1 MATFFESGTW
11 VWIPDE
17 DEVVL
22 PAKAKSAFRLG
33 ERATVVMENGTDA
46 IYSNIRTILVSVNPF
61 KPLPLYTRSSLPR
74 PPPCCF
80 QMERYKEGPRGKPPH
95 VFSVGHRAYYE
106 MLGERKPQSVII
118 TGNPG
123 GQIGGLQAGA
133 TVHRRPQRGAFRPHG
148 HGGRA
153 VVGQQLLQANPIL
166 EAFGNAK
173 TVRNDNSSRFGK
185 LITIKFDPMGAI
197 CESTLVSYLLEK
209 SRVVFQ
215 MAGERNYHIFYQLV
229 AGADENQA
237 LRDKLMLDGCE
248 AFNYLNQS
256 GVTRIEGQ
264 VEEVDFDEVR
274 NAMDTLLFTQ
284 DTKDTIWS
292 ILAAVL
298 HLGNVA
304 FTDKRN
310 PDVDEVAKVA
320 NKQTLAFAAS
330 LVGCDPKLLTS
341 CLTMRKLSTGNVV
354 VPYKVD
360 EAGHTRDAMTKTLYS
375 LLFEWI
381 IKQINKTLEAGG
393 TSKNGRGRG
402 GGGMSDSI
410 IALLDIF
417 GFESF
422 QTNSFEQLCINYC
435 NEKLNNHFNEHVFK
449 GEIAAYAA
457 EGVVV
462 PNLVFK
468 DNKPILDF
476 IEGKGDGLYS
486 ILDEQIMV
494 NGTDAKFLSKVQ
506 QMHGSHKH
514 YIMPKR
520 NNCPDPDT
528 RNCFGVVHFAG
539 DVFYNVRDFVEKNK
553 DALHSDVVE
562 ALMTSTNVVVA
573 ELFDPVAGK
582 RAVKRDGSPARRGS
596 PTPSSRKGAM
606 ATRFTIAKQFKG
618 QLDALM
624 STLNATDPHFIRC
637 MKPNSEKAGDL
648 FVTPMMLEQLRYSG
662 LLEVCTIRK
671 MGFPIRRVFDE
682 FMQRYGC
689 ISPSATNI
697 DSLLSDLVQ
706 KRILDEMKFAKG
718 HSKVLM
724 KNEQASALDVARE
737 KVLEKYA
744 LMLQRLARG
753 FIVRRRLLFMRK
765 VLQGLHDA
773 IAKRSDTLL
782 AKWFAQVVLQEEK
795 KVIHALRRGVEK
807 QDYSTVKGLLAQA
820 EQMGLSGEE
829 VKQAQAM
836 RLRIE
841 GESICRDAL
850 TAATANKNL
859 DELNLNLQKAS
870 EMGLSGPEVD
880 RAKAVQKELHV
891 SHASLKALRTAVKSK
906 HLESIK
912 TALAGC
918 QSSGISSGMDVEVA
932 QKTMVELEREAHKLS
947 EQQNMKQ
954 ALVVAANTKMLDSIT
969 EAIAKAE
976 AMKFRGQELADA
988 YQAKRDVEEKEKV
1001 MEDVQAAMNSKD
1013 VVALG
1018 RALKEA
1024 ERLNVDELDELS
1036 ELQEVRNALNREEK
1050 VVEVKARL
1058 KEGVMGENLALL
1070 NKALEMALELGCQE
1084 DSQVVAAQ
1092 AVQKRLTT
1100 CDEARSKT
1108 MSSQR
1113 ALTVKMQS
1121 KSGVTREDLDLME
1134 EAMVEAKGAG
1144 VNEAASYMVE
1154 SSILKDRG
1162 EKQLEAQNMLT
1173 QALASL
1179 SKSKMRGTVFY
1190 RPRLRFTIEGGG
1202 FRTINR
1208 YKFVNYPRLR
1218 TPSDYSKGS
1227 LLHKKREADRMLEWQ
1242 NTVSN
1247 KSLTEIPKEFVK
1259 DAVTVRKS
1267 LLGYMGDKQMSFPE
1281 TLAQNILM
1289 KGLDKPKVRDE
1300 VYLQIMK
1307 QLTSNPKPDS
1317 TAKGWQ
1323 VMCMGCST
1331 FLPSMDFENYLLNFI
1346 LEKCQ
1351 IEGAEAC
1358 YAKYCL
1364 HTLEGM
1370 MSSRTN
1376 EGIVPT
1382 LEEIQA
1388 YKGARPSSRRS
1399 SW

>member
-17 DEVVL
+17 EEVVL
-22 PAKAKSAFRLG
+22 PAKARSAFRLG
-33 ERATVVMENGTDA
+33 ERATVVLENGTTRILSGRESAYCSLCDPQSMDPKVDNLTVLDDLNENSLLNILRTRFRKDM
-46 IYSNIRTILVSVNPF
+46 IYSNIGTILVSVNPF
-61 KPLPLYTRSSLPR
+61 KPLPLYTPQ
-74 PPPCCF
+74 

-95 VFSVGHRAYYE
+95 VFSVGHRAYYD
-106 MLGERKPQSVII
+106 MLSERKPQSVII
-118 TGNPG
+118 TGESG
-123 GQIGGLQAGA
+123 AGKSEACKLVLQFIADLSAAHSGR
-133 TVHRRPQRGAFRPHG
+133 TVTEDEQSLE
-148 HGGRA
+148 
-153 VVGQQLLQANPIL
+153 QQLLQANPIL
-166 EAFGNAK
+166 ESFGNAK

-197 CESTLVSYLLEK
+197 CQSTLVSYLLEK

-215 MAGERNYHIFYQLV
+215 TAGERNYHIFYQLV
-229 AGADENQA
+229 AGADENPA
-237 LRDKLMLDGCE
+237 LRDRLMLDGCE
-248 AFNYLNQS
+248 AFSYLNQS

-264 VEEVDFDEVR
+264 VEEVRLPLFSYFSFLVFSCSFFIFCYILVCICICCS
-274 NAMDTLLFTQ
+274 NPSAFVLLVCVLLFFCAC
-284 DTKDTIWS
+284 I
-292 ILAAVL
+292 
-298 HLGNVA
+298 
-304 FTDKRN
+304 
-310 PDVDEVAKVA
+310 
-320 NKQTLAFAAS
+320 
-330 LVGCDPKLLTS
+330 LLTS

-360 EAGHTRDAMTKTLYS
+360 EAGHTRDAMTKTLYA

-381 IKQINKTLEAGG
+381 IKQINRTLEVMDSGG
-393 TSKNGRGRG
+393 VAKSGRGRG
-402 GGGMSDSI
+402 GGSSESI

-553 DALHSDVVE
+553 VRFGVCCPRLR
-562 ALMTSTNVVVA
+562 
-573 ELFDPVAGK
+573 LFYAGY
-582 RAVKRDGSPARRGS
+582 GSPQRRGS

-637 MKPNSEKAGDL
+637 MKPNSEKAGDM

-671 MGFPIRRVFDE
+671 MGFPIRRMFDE
-682 FMQRYGC
+682 FMQRYGA
-689 ISPSATNI
+689 ISPSASNI
-697 DSLLSDLVQ
+697 DSLLYDLVQ
-706 KRILDEMKFAKG
+706 KGVLDEMKFAKG

-724 KNEQASALDVARE
+724 KNEQASALDIARE

-765 VLQGLHDA
+765 VLKGLHEA

-782 AKWFAQVVLQEEK
+782 SKWFAQVNELPNNGAHIPVVQEAEALMRRIEMEQKAYALLDDAMSKRDLNALTNAIAGCDRMSPPLRHAKLEKARGMKGVLEEEK
-795 KVIHALRRGVEK
+795 RVIHALRRGVEL
-807 QDYSTVKGLLAQA
+807 QDYGSVKGLLALA
-820 EQMGLSGEE
+820 EKMNLTGEE

-841 GESICRDAL
+841 GESICREAL
-850 TAATANKNL
+850 ATATAQKSL
-859 DELNLNLQKAS
+859 DDLNLNLQKAS
-870 EMGLSGPEVD
+870 EMGLTGPEVD
-880 RAKAVQKELHV
+880 RAKALQKELHI
-891 SHASLKALRTAVKSK
+891 SHASLKALRTAVKSR

-918 QSSGISSGMDVEVA
+918 QTAGITTGMDVEVA
-932 QKTMVELEREAHKLS
+932 RSTMVELEREAHKIS
-947 EQQNMKQ
+947 ELQNMKQ
-954 ALVVAANTKMLDSIT
+954 ALVVASNTRVLDSIT

-976 AMKFRGQELADA
+976 AMKFRGKELADA

-1001 MEDVQAAMNSKD
+1001 MSDVQAAMNSKD

-1024 ERLNVDELDELS
+1024 ERLNIDELDELS

-1108 MSSQR
+1108 LSTQR

-1121 KSGVTREDLDLME
+1121 KSGVTRC
-1134 EAMVEAKGAG
+1134 AW
-1144 VNEAASYMVE
+1144 
-1154 SSILKDRG
+1154 
-1162 EKQLEAQNMLT
+1162 
-1173 QALASL
+1173 
-1179 SKSKMRGTVFY
+1179 
-1190 RPRLRFTIEGGG
+1190 
-1202 FRTINR
+1202 
-1208 YKFVNYPRLR
+1208 
-1218 TPSDYSKGS
+1218 SD
-1227 LLHKKREADRMLEWQ
+1227 W
-1242 NTVSN
+1242 V
-1247 KSLTEIPKEFVK
+1247 V
-1259 DAVTVRKS
+1259 
-1267 LLGYMGDKQMSFPE
+1267 
-1281 TLAQNILM
+1281 
-1289 KGLDKPKVRDE
+1289 
-1300 VYLQIMK
+1300 
-1307 QLTSNPKPDS
+1307 
-1317 TAKGWQ
+1317 
-1323 VMCMGCST
+1323 C
-1331 FLPSMDFENYLLNFI
+1331 
-1346 LEKCQ
+1346 
-1351 IEGAEAC
+1351 
-1358 YAKYCL
+1358 
-1364 HTLEGM
+1364 
-1370 MSSRTN
+1370 
-1376 EGIVPT
+1376 
-1382 LEEIQA
+1382 
-1388 YKGARPSSRRS
+1388 
-1399 SW
+1399 